1 MKPLGETKRHFWL
14 AQRMAK
20 LHDVDLVGAVAR
32 GDLDQKEWAGMVTRC
47 RGCDWTAGCDRFLD
61 RGEAHDDL
69 PEGCENRARFA
80 RLRALQGAGAEG
92 NLS

>member
-32 GDLDQKEWAGMVTRC
+32 GDLAQEEWAGMVTRC
-47 RGCDWTAGCDRFLD
+47 RGCEWTEGCTRFLEQ
-61 RGEAHDDL
+61 GEAHDDL
-69 PEGCENRARFA
+69 PHDCRNRVRMAE
-80 RLRALQGAGAEG
+80 LLALQTAATQGE
-92 NLS
+92 L